1 MSFSVLMS
9 VYDREKPEHLSK
21 ALDSIIQQTLQ
32 AGEIVLIKDGSLSAE
47 LENVIDE
54 KKKTYSQFV
63 IYQFDENVK
72 LGKALAKGLELC
84 RYELIA
90 RMDSDDIAV
99 ADRFAVQYQ
108 YMIENP
114 SIAACGGWIR
124 EFSTESTY
132 CKVKK
137 MPEAMDEIKKYARYR
152 NPLNHMTVMF
162 RKEAVL
168 KAGNYRHYPFLEDYD
183 LWLRMLNK
191 GYNFVNL
198 KKILVE
204 ARTEEKIYSRRG
216 GIQYCKNYMLLR
228 KQQYDLGLLKKNEYV
243 IAVALT
249 LIMTLQ
255 PSTLR
260 KYVYQKVLRRKI
272 VQNNGKV
279 VVNK

>member
-9 VYDREKPEHLSK
+9 VYDRENPEYLSQ

-32 AGEIVLIKDGSLSAE
+32 PDEIVLIKDGPLSNE
-47 LENVIDE
+47 LENVIEE
-54 KKKTYSQFV
+54 KKKIYSQFV
-63 IYQFDENVK
+63 IYQFEENVK

-84 RYELIA
+84 QYELIA

-99 ADRFAVQYQ
+99 ADRFAAQYQ

-114 SIAACGGWIR
+114 NIAACGGWIR
-124 EFSTESTY
+124 EFSTEGIY

-137 MPEAMDEIKKYARYR
+137 MPEVMEEIEKYARYR

-168 KAGNYRHYPFLEDYD
+168 KAGNYRHYSFLEDYD
-183 LWLRMLNK
+183 LWLRMLGK
-191 GYNFVNL
+191 GYHFANL
-198 KKILVE
+198 QKVLVD

-216 GIQYCKNYMLLR
+216 GVQYCKNYISLR

-243 IAVALT
+243 VAVVLT

-255 PSTLR
+255 PSTFR
-260 KYVYQKVLRRKI
+260 KHIYQKVLRKK
-272 VQNNGKV
+272 GSC
-279 VVNK
+279 